1 MDCQLKNAFPSQLSY
16 ISEGRTSPMSQW
28 NDDALVYLREKLM
41 LNVLMST
48 GLSSK
53 LEKVT
58 GGFMSRGEAQMVR
71 QLPNSREQIDRVIDI
86 LRGKGEEDFQTFCVM
101 LRESNNA
108 VWADEL
114 EREAEHF
121 KAQGGK
127 GTCVC

>member
-1 MDCQLKNAFPSQLSY
+1 
-16 ISEGRTSPMSQW
+16 
-28 NDDALVYLREKLM
+28 M

-58 GGFMSRGEAQMVR
+58 GGFMSRSEAQMVR
-71 QLPNSREQIDRVIDI
+71 QLPNNREQIDRVVEI
-86 LRGKGEEDFQTFCVM
+86 LRGKGDEEFQTFCVM
-101 LRESNNA
+101 LRENNYT

-121 KAQGGK
+121 KTRGEK